1 MFFILQQD
9 LAFFLVFSSASF
21 CNAFVSHSKY
31 DCGRTGSAMQIILE
45 EAVLGAMLAK
55 KSVMSLKIKQIKFSH
70 IFRPKETE
78 ERI

>member
-1 MFFILQQD
+1 
-9 LAFFLVFSSASF
+9 
-21 CNAFVSHSKY
+21 
-31 DCGRTGSAMQIILE
+31 MQIILE